1 MFSDIGPLEVVTLI
15 VLAVLLVGPDK
26 LPKMVSDTVRALRKL
41 REFSQSAQASIRDE
55 LPTELKDLNLEDLNP
70 KTFVAKNL
78 LGDQSLGL
86 DDLTADLGLGDEPLD
101 SAGTN
106 TSKGL
111 GKATAP
117 GPLPAATGHGPRPP
131 ARGATAS
138 TRTARNRE
146 GSRPPRRR
154 PGPSTH

>member
-15 VLAVLLVGPDK
+15 VLAVILVGPDK
-26 LPKMVSDTVRALRKL
+26 LPKMVSDTVRTLRKL

-55 LPTELKDLNLEDLNP
+55 LPAEFKDLTLEDLNP

-78 LGDQSLGL
+78 LGDQSLDLG
-86 DDLTADLGLGDEPLD
+86 DLTADLGLRDEPFD

-111 GKATAP
+111 GKAAAP
-117 GPLPAATGHGPRPP
+117 GPLPAATGHGPLE
-131 ARGATAS
+131 ATGAGHYS
-138 TRTARNRE
+138 LDKND
-146 GSRPPRRR
+146 P
-154 PGPSTH
+154 

>member
-15 VLAVLLVGPDK
+15 VLAVILVGPDK
-26 LPKMVSDTVRALRKL
+26 LPKMVSDTVRILRKL

-55 LPTELKDLNLEDLNP
+55 LPAELKDLNLDDLNP
-70 KTFVAKNL
+70 KTFMAKNL

-86 DDLTADLGLGDEPLD
+86 GDLTADLGLADQPLD

-111 GKATAP
+111 GKAATP
-117 GPLPAATGHGPRPP
+117 DPPPPAAGHGPRP
-131 ARGATAS
+131 ATGAAHHS
-138 TRTARNRE
+138 LDKN
-146 GSRPPRRR
+146 
-154 PGPSTH
+154 GP